1 MTDVYSNIQAGKYEN
16 TIKWFTEP
24 DPIKRTK
31 LRDAHSKEQRRIDE
45 EFYQDCCDELEIDPK
60 AASSEELFQKAYED
74 GHGFG
79 YQDIYSHL
87 VDLYEFIQ
95 VYNGLKRGED

>member
-1 MTDVYSNIQAGKYEN
+1 MTDVHSNIQNGKYNIKAPYLGDRN
-16 TIKWFTEP
+16 TYNAEV
-24 DPIKRTK
+24 
-31 LRDAHSKEQRRIDE
+31 RRISD
-45 EFYQDCCDELEIDPK
+45 EFYQDCCDELGLDPR
-60 AASSEELFQKAYED
+60 AASSEKLFQKAYED

-79 YQDIYSHL
+79 HGNIYTHL